1 MTDLAGHPALL
12 NLANSPSVF
21 LVIPLLPVLITFCF
35 WCYALHVD
43 ESDKTSRWIACRRWM
58 QVILLLTV
66 AAWWA
71 LWDFQSGPGLIPRPT
86 YSPGGIDPALTKL
99 LLFWGLPIGG
109 FAVVQLICYSLDRAF
124 LGRRWTVIDVCRLA
138 FWRTLCP
145 TVALLFV
152 ATGFEAIYDGSL
164 LGVLWLI
171 VAAILAMVGTISLEL
186 AGGLKL
192 QQVKS
197 GELYKRAFVLA
208 KEMQTTLKRVYVVPA
223 GRGHLTNAYGLPESI
238 VVTDNYG
245 KFLSRAQLD
254 FVFGHELGH
263 VKARHGRKKLL
274 IVVIVFACIAL
285 VCFFLPPALTP
296 FRPLLDILVVFV
308 PILTFYFFSRHFEY
322 AADEAG
328 VELTHD
334 PETAIRALASLYRV
348 TQAPTRCGRLTELFM
363 THPGFDA
370 PGSGD
375 RYDRP
380 VACRPNIR
388 DHRRDA
394 CLRAS
399 IGILSIACVTFPP
412 G

>member
-238 VVTDNYG
+238 AVTDNYG

-254 FVFGHELGH
+254 FV
-263 VKARHGRKKLL
+263 
-274 IVVIVFACIAL
+274 
-285 VCFFLPPALTP
+285 
-296 FRPLLDILVVFV
+296 
-308 PILTFYFFSRHFEY
+308 
-322 AADEAG
+322 
-328 VELTHD
+328 
-334 PETAIRALASLYRV
+334 
-348 TQAPTRCGRLTELFM
+348 
-363 THPGFDA
+363 
-370 PGSGD
+370 
-375 RYDRP
+375 
-380 VACRPNIR
+380 
-388 DHRRDA
+388 
-394 CLRAS
+394 
-399 IGILSIACVTFPP
+399 IGMNW
-412 G
+412 GM